1 MNHELFE
8 TAAEVSGNST
18 QGAGVQ
24 SDLSGLK
31 PEASQGQSSVAER
44 IQTPV
49 TQSSLN
55 TLNSCEELYRLKYV
69 LGLLPAT
76 EDLALSLGSAYH
88 RGLEM
93 GSAEA
98 AVELFKNSTT
108 YWTQA
113 DRDNLSINSAI
124 VEAMVGGALRLW
136 GDDLPDQR
144 EVQFTLPLINPET
157 GRASTRHVF
166 RGVIDGLW
174 NNPIRGAEY
183 KTAGRVDKAYID
195 RLQLDFQ
202 VGAMLTAIGRL
213 LGVDPWTIPMS
224 YRIAKKPQSRQRKNE
239 SVSEFAARIK
249 ADYIDRPEFYFHDL
263 VLRRS
268 EDQMKRWQH
277 EAWRLHQRI
286 LYIEN
291 GGFTVRNTRHC
302 TQFGRCAFL
311 DLCCG
316 SVGIDAYRIKDSI
329 HPELENNNV

>member
-1 MNHELFE
+1 MDVEFSELATE
-8 TAAEVSGNST
+8 STDDAARSTGLQGN
-18 QGAGVQ
+18 
-24 SDLSGLK
+24 LSGLE
-31 PEASQGQSSVAER
+31 PEAQSGADSVPAR

-49 TQSSLN
+49 TQSSLG

-88 RGLEM
+88 RGLEL
-93 GSAEA
+93 GSADA

-136 GDDLPDQR
+136 GNDLPDQR

-166 RGVIDGLW
+166 RGVIDGIW
-174 NNPIRGAEY
+174 TSPVRGAEY

-213 LGVDPWTIPMS
+213 LDLPPWKIPMS

-249 ADYIDRPEFYFHDL
+249 ADYIERPEFYFHDL

-302 TQFGRCAFL
+302 TQFRRCAFL

-316 SVGIDAYRIKDSI
+316 SVGIDVYRTKDSI
-329 HPELENNNV
+329 HPELENNNG